1 MAVGVAP
8 PPTLTSNSIVVL
20 YTHVKTGRW
29 ASVMP
34 AKLAEALGFSD
45 AVRAIPIVD
54 PLVSYNVGLLIPQR
68 EPLTP
73 LIAALVHVAR
83 EVAPTL
89 QS

>member
-1 MAVGVAP
+1 M
-8 PPTLTSNSIVVL
+8 PTLTSNSIIVL

-34 AKLAEALGFSD
+34 AKLAATLGFAD
-45 AVRAIPIVD
+45 TVRSIPIVD
-54 PLVSYNVGLLIPQR
+54 PTVTYSVGLVVPQR

-73 LIAALVHVAR
+73 MIAALIQTAR

-89 QS
+89 ES